1 MNNFKSA
8 YMYYICIIYVL
19 QMYYP
24 FHIRKYLIK
33 FEGKITS
40 FEAEVYRLL
49 LPLKQMFLLENAKIQ
64 ENSLH
69 T

>member
-1 MNNFKSA
+1 
-8 YMYYICIIYVL
+8 
-19 QMYYP
+19 MYYP
-24 FHIRKYLIK
+24 FHIHKYLIK

-40 FEAEVYRLL
+40 FEAKVYGLL
-49 LPLKQMFLLENAKIQ
+49 LPFKQMFLLENAKIQ